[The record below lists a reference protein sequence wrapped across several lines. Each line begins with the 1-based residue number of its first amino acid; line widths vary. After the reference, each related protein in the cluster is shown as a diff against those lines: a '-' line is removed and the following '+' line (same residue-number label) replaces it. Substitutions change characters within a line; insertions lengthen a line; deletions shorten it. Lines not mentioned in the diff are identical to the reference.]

1 MLDPDDLPV
10 YRSPWGRG
18 WRERALAGLT
28 GLAGPWDLVV
38 VGGGITGAGILA
50 LAARAGHRVLLLE
63 KGDFGSGTSSRSSK
77 LVHGGLRYLKRG
89 RLALTR
95 KSVRE
100 RQTLLREG
108 AGLVRPLE
116 FLYAVYR
123 GDSTAPWLMGL
134 GLTLYTRLAGGGESF
149 ERLSAA
155 RVSELEPGLRADG
168 LLAGFRYRDA
178 ETDDAR
184 LVLRVLHDGLLAGGG
199 RATALSYARVTGLL
213 RSAGRVTGVAVHDEV
228 GGGEWEVPARI
239 VVNATGLWADGLRR
253 EVGGVPR
260 LRPLRGSHLFFDAAR
275 LPLAR
280 SIAFAHPT
288 DGRPVFAYP
297 WEGVTLVG
305 TTDVDHGDDLEAEP
319 AVSAAEADYLLD
331 GVRSLF
337 PGLGLG
343 FEDVVSAQAGVRAV
357 VGSARKSPSAES
369 RDEALWVESGL
380 LTVTGGKLTTFR
392 LVAAETLAKAAELGP
407 GMAPPPAE
415 TPVFD
420 PPSRAALP
428 GLDDAASLRLDGRY
442 GRAAR
447 WLIEG
452 ANRDLAA
459 VPGTPY
465 LAAELLW
472 SAENEAVTRLSDL
485 MLRRSRLGILLRDG
499 GEAVLATLGSRLRDR
514 LGWDGERWQREAAAY
529 RLELARHRLPARH

>member
-1 MLDPDDLPV
+1 MTAA

-18 WRERALAGLT
+18 WRERVVAGL
-28 GLAGPWDLVV
+28 GGPWDLVV

-50 LAARAGHRVLLLE
+50 LAVRAGHRVLLVDR
-63 KGDFGSGTSSRSSK
+63 GDFGSGTSCRSSK

-95 KSVRE
+95 KSVHE
-100 RQTLLREG
+100 RQALLREA

-123 GDSTAPWLMGL
+123 GDPTAPWLVGL
-134 GLTLYTRLAGGGESF
+134 GLALYTRLAGGGERY
-149 ERLSAA
+149 ERLAPARAA
-155 RVSELEPGLRADG
+155 ALEPGLRREG
-168 LLAGFRYRDA
+168 LVAGFRYQDA

-199 RATALSYARVTGLL
+199 RASALSYARVTGLL
-213 RSAGRVTGVAVHDEV
+213 RSGGRVTGVAVRDEI
-228 GGGEWEVPARI
+228 GGGEREVAAGV
-239 VVNATGLWADGLRR
+239 VVNATGIWADGLRA
-253 EVGGVPR
+253 EVGGPPR
-260 LRPLRGSHLFFDAAR
+260 LRPLRGSHLYFDAAR

-280 SIAFAHPT
+280 SIAFAHPA

-319 AVSAAEADYLLD
+319 AISPAESGYLLD
-331 GVRSLF
+331 GVRQLF

-343 FEDVVSAQAGVRAV
+343 LEDVVSAQAGVRAV
-357 VGSARKSPSAES
+357 VRSGRRDPSAES

-392 LVAAETLAKAAELGP
+392 LVAAEALAKAAALAP
-407 GMAPPPAE
+407 ALSPPPRE

-420 PPSRAALP
+420 PAPTSGLLP
-428 GLDDAASLRLDGRY
+428 GLDASGSLRLAGRY
-442 GRAAR
+442 GRAAPA
-447 WLIEG
+447 LVDCAAG
-452 ANRDLAA
+452 DLAPI
-459 VPGTPY
+459 PGTPY
-465 LAAELLW
+465 LAGEILW

-485 MLRRSRLGILLRDG
+485 LLRRFRLGVLRRDG
-499 GEAVLATLGSRLRDR
+499 GEALLEDLGDRIRDR
-514 LGWDGERWQREAAAY
+514 LGWDAARWEREVAAF
-529 RLELARHRLPARH
+529 RRELAASYRVAGRR